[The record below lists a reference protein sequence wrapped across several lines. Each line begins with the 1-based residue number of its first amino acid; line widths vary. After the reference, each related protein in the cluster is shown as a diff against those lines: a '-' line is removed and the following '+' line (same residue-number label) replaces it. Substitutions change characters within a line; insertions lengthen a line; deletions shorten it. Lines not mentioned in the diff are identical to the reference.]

1 MKKVDKQTFVEKQT
15 FEDISI
21 VSFLSLKNFKI
32 TPQRIDSGKV
42 IFIVEGKNINQAL
55 QDLYSN
61 ESVGVLDFIKTMK
74 ALRSS
79 IFALKG
85 GQR

>member
-1 MKKVDKQTFVEKQT
+1 MEKMQLDDATVATFLALCKLKV
-15 FEDISI
+15 
-21 VSFLSLKNFKI
+21 
-32 TPQRIDSGKV
+32 TPQKKPDGRVAFLI
-42 IFIVEGKNINQAL
+42 EGANINKAL
-55 QDLYSN
+55 GELYAN
-61 ESVGVLDFIKTMK
+61 APVGALDFIKTFK

>member
-1 MKKVDKQTFVEKQT
+1 MERQT
-15 FEDISI
+15 FEDASI
-21 VSFLSLKNFKI
+21 VAFLSLKNFKI
-32 TPQRIDSGKV
+32 TPQKTDNGKV
-42 IFIVEGKNINQAL
+42 VFIVEGKNINQAL

-61 ESVGVLDFIKTMK
+61 EKVGALDFIKTMK